1 MTTATAA
8 VPDNRCSVSHVIQAA
23 DFAMSRISAAPTLYP
38 SIQQAAKHPF
48 NQKETIHV
56 SVNTDPNPDRR
67 N

>member
-1 MTTATAA
+1 
-8 VPDNRCSVSHVIQAA
+8 
-23 DFAMSRISAAPTLYP
+23 MSRISAAPTLYP